1 MANCVQI
8 FNEQKE
14 CEIKELNVKND
25 HVPLTSL
32 STRPNPSQTTKMG

>member
-1 MANCVQI
+1 MANCVQT

-25 HVPLTSL
+25 QVPLTCL
-32 STRPNPSQTTKMG
+32 PT